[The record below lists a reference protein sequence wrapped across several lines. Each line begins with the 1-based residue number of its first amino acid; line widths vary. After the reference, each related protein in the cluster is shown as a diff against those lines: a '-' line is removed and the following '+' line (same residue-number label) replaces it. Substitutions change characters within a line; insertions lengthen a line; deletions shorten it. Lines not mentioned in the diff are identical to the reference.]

1 MSTLAVIGVGKIGG
15 EAAFVSALGGLVDEL
30 ILYDVNLP
38 LLQAQVLDVQ
48 DCGLDIRVST
58 DTAGIR
64 DADVCIYAAGVSR
77 NPSVKTRA
85 DLLGINL
92 PIAESCLPLLN
103 GFSGILVTVTNPMDV
118 LNYYFARKTGIPRER
133 CIGFG
138 GQLDSA
144 RFGRILGASGIGGDA
159 WVLGEHGEH
168 QVPLFHLLRDEVETR
183 VRERILADLRGAS
196 MEIIKGKG
204 GTMFGPAWHIS
215 RLVARIL
222 TGKDGPVACSCI
234 LDGEYGLSGCSTGV
248 PARIGKEGIRKIEE
262 WPLDPWEERHLREAA
277 SFLADL
283 SRGIHG

>member
-38 LLQAQVLDVQ
+38 LLQSQVLDIR
-48 DCGLDIRVST
+48 DCGLDITVTT
-58 DTAGIR
+58 DTARIR
-64 DADVCIYAAGVSR
+64 EADVCIYAAGVSR

-92 PIAESCLPLLN
+92 PIAESCLPLFT
-103 GFSGILVTVTNPMDV
+103 GFSGVLVTVTNPMDV
-118 LNYYFARKTGIPRER
+118 LNYYFARKAGIPRER

-144 RFGRILGASGIGGDA
+144 RFRRLLNGSGIGGDG

-168 QVPLFHLLRDEVETR
+168 QVPLFHLLKSEVETR
-183 VRERILADLRGAS
+183 VRERILGDLRGAS

-215 RLVARIL
+215 RLVSRIL

-234 LDGEYGLSGCSTGV
+234 LDGEYGISGCSVGV

-262 WPLDPWEERHLREAA
+262 WPLDPWEERHFREAA
-277 SFLADL
+277 GFLADL
-283 SRGIHG
+283 SRGTHG

>member
-15 EAAFVSALGGLVDEL
+15 EAAYVSALGGLVDEL
-30 ILYDVNLP
+30 VLYDVNLP
-38 LLQAQVLDVQ
+38 LLQAQVLDLR
-48 DCGLDIRVST
+48 DCGLDVTVTTDMARIRE
-58 DTAGIR
+58 
-64 DADVCIYAAGVSR
+64 ADVCIYAAGVSR
-77 NPSVKTRA
+77 NPAVKTRA

-92 PIAESCLPLLN
+92 PIAESCHPLLH

-118 LNYYFARKTGIPRER
+118 LNYYFSKQCGIPRER

-144 RFGRILGASGIGGDA
+144 RFGRILHGSGIDGEA

-168 QVPLFHLLRDEVETR
+168 QVPLFHLLKSEVETR
-183 VRERILADLRGAS
+183 TRERILADLRGAS
-196 MEIIKGKG
+196 MEIIRGKG

-215 RLVARIL
+215 RLVSRIL
-222 TGKDGPVACSCI
+222 TGKDGAVACSCI
-234 LDGEYGLSGCSTGV
+234 LDGEYGLSGCSLGV
-248 PARIGKEGIRKIEE
+248 PARVGKEGIRKIEE

-277 SFLADL
+277 AFLADL

>member
-15 EAAFVSALGGLVDEL
+15 EAAFVSALGGLVDEM

-38 LLQAQVLDVQ
+38 LLQSQVLDIR
-48 DCGLDIRVST
+48 DCGLDITVTT
-58 DTAGIR
+58 DTARIR
-64 DADVCIYAAGVSR
+64 EADVCIYAAGVSR

-92 PIAESCLPLLN
+92 PIAESCLPLFT
-103 GFSGILVTVTNPMDV
+103 GFSGVLVTVTNPMDV
-118 LNYYFARKTGIPRER
+118 LNYFFARKAGIPRER

-144 RFGRILGASGIGGDA
+144 RFRRLLNGSGIGGDG

-168 QVPLFHLLRDEVETR
+168 QVPLFHLLKSEVETR
-183 VRERILADLRGAS
+183 VRERILGDLRGAS

-215 RLVARIL
+215 RLVSRIL

-234 LDGEYGLSGCSTGV
+234 LDGEYGISGCSVGV

-262 WPLDPWEERHLREAA
+262 WPLDPWEERHFREAA
-277 SFLADL
+277 GFLADL
-283 SRGIHG
+283 SRGTHG